1 MLNIGFHTGAFN
13 SAYYSFQRA
22 VEWAGK
28 HGVHGIE
35 CGFVDGVTWQHG
47 LGYFPHIASWED
59 PVQIAELLA
68 EHDVVLSQIDAAF
81 PISGKAGPSIALPY
95 VLNTIRYAAQTG
107 CPMVDTTDG
116 LYQPEGLTDA
126 AAMESMRRCYGE
138 IVENATRYNIVINI
152 ETHGYFTSDPDRMA
166 KMLDFVDSPLLQ
178 MTFDTGNVYIAGQ
191 DPVTFLQRHV
201 KRVSHVH
208 VKDVAPQ
215 LADLQRG
222 KQTGIGMSHSAV
234 GGGVNADNIEK
245 CFAVLKENVFHGA
258 VSLECDARGGPVME
272 ESIRWI
278 RSVLDGMDYLHDLEP
293 EGGATYDG

>member
-22 VEWAGK
+22 VEWAGE

-59 PVQIAELLA
+59 PVQIAELMA
-68 EHDVVLSQIDAAF
+68 QHNVALSQIDAAF
-81 PISGKAGPSIALPY
+81 PISGKTGPSIALPY
-95 VLNTIRYAAQTG
+95 ILNTIRYAAQVG

-116 LYQPEGLTDA
+116 LHQPEGLTDA
-126 AAMESMRRCYGE
+126 EAMESMRRCYGE
-138 IVENATRYNIVINI
+138 IVDSATRYNIVINI

-245 CFAVLKENVFHGA
+245 CFAVLKESGFDGA

-272 ESIRWI
+272 ESVRWI
-278 RSVLDGMDYLHDLEP
+278 RGVLDRLDYMHDLEP
-293 EGGATYDG
+293 ERVTSHD